1 MAKRT
6 NKRRYRKISFKK
18 LLFGVLFIALVALVL
33 SVLPKGNSRKNN
45 SSTSAVVDKATE
57 ESTAAPI
64 IESTASPAEGAAP
77 SDAVDAFSDVTSEPL
92 SVTQDAS
99 TTESVPD
106 QTEAPIETE
115 MPIQEANII
124 AESKI
129 EETAAPIEETALPTE
144 EAVPTEEVVAPAE
157 EIIMPAEE
165 VREEVVAEK
174 NIVEQYM
181 EEVTSGNY
189 NLVQDDY
196 QIVYFNDAPD
206 LKGRGLVDIPGLEP
220 EYVGAKGYAAV
231 YTSAGLEKDE
241 SCLNTPWAV
250 PIYCKT
256 ENGWAQVG
264 TIDHKTRICII
275 SQYLTKEN
283 GREYQGYLGFENLDN
298 GNRAYINVVN
308 FVTTSYWDMPVQ
320 KAAERGYGL
329 AEYSQKSKY
338 APVLQTGNYASVKS
352 GTKVLIL
359 ARGTYYIS
367 IMNKIDYHVLGIV
380 FERRGNKVTP
390 QYVFFNK
397 EDLNLIY

>member
-1 MAKRT
+1 MMH
-6 NKRRYRKISFKK
+6 KIKK
-18 LLFGVLFIALVALVL
+18 LFFGILLIILGVLVL
-33 SVLPKGNSRKNN
+33 IIMPKSNSRKNN
-45 SSTSAVVDKATE
+45 SSTSKVINKAIE
-57 ESTAAPI
+57 ESTTAQI
-64 IESTASPAEGAAP
+64 IESTASPAEGSAP

-92 SVTQDAS
+92 SFPQDAS
-99 TTESVPD
+99 MTESVPD
-106 QTEAPIETE
+106 KTEVPIDTE
-115 MPIQEANII
+115 MPIQEEDIV

-129 EETAAPIEETALPTE
+129 EETAATIEETALPTE
-144 EAVPTEEVVAPAE
+144 EAAPTEEVVGPAE
-157 EIIMPAEE
+157 EIIMPAEK
-165 VREEVVAEK
+165 VREETVAEK
-174 NIVEQYM
+174 SIVEQYM
-181 EEVTSGNY
+181 EEVASGYY
-189 NLVQDDY
+189 NLTQDDY
-196 QIVYFNDAPD
+196 QIVYFNDASD

-220 EYVGAKGYAAV
+220 EYVGVKGYAAV
-231 YTSAGLEKDE
+231 YTSAGLEKNDN
-241 SCLNTPWAV
+241 CLNPPWVV

-264 TIDHKTRICII
+264 TIDHKTRIYII

-298 GNRAYINVVN
+298 GNRAYIDVVN

-329 AEYSQKSKY
+329 AEYSQNSKY

-367 IMNKIDYHVLGIV
+367 IINKIDYHVLGIV